1 MKPSFGISL
10 NPSDYAWEL
19 VKRLGFK
26 EPSFEWV
33 DIVLEHLGLKRQFY
47 SGSPFFTEP
56 GDCEITRRLEGQ
68 MRLFDI
74 ESKRPATP
82 RRQQQR
88 PIDGVL
94 FGRAIFVD
102 TDFPLERQHLAT
114 CHEVGHFYLPWHKD
128 LTYFKDGC
136 IVEPPGTEQY
146 ELDANRFAAD
156 LLMPR
161 PFFTEDM
168 DSLPFGLQSVERLSG
183 KYLTSL
189 ESTARHYVDL
199 SLRSC
204 ALVIVEAL
212 ADGAITLRGSRH
224 KVRYHKGSHSF
235 NHFIHPGTEIVW
247 DSPIAQ
253 ASLIGPGL
261 VLIDEVPGWVLG
273 LRPERRLIL
282 HCRPWG
288 KEGDVLVLV
297 EERQGN
303 QGRFF

>member
-1 MKPSFGISL
+1 M
-10 NPSDYAWEL
+10 
-19 VKRLGFK
+19 
-26 EPSFEWV
+26 
-33 DIVLEHLGLKRQFY
+33 
-47 SGSPFFTEP
+47 
-56 GDCEITRRLEGQ
+56 
-68 MRLFDI
+68 
-74 ESKRPATP
+74 
-82 RRQQQR
+82 
-88 PIDGVL
+88 
-94 FGRAIFVD
+94 
-102 TDFPLERQHLAT
+102 
-114 CHEVGHFYLPWHKD
+114 
-128 LTYFKDGC
+128 KDGC
-136 IVEPPGTEQY
+136 VVEPPGIVQY

-168 DSLPFGLQSVERLSG
+168 GSLPFGLQSVERLSG

-189 ESTARHYVDL
+189 EATARHYVDL

-212 ADGAITLRGSRH
+212 ADGTITQSGSRH
-224 KVRYHKGSHSF
+224 KVRYHKGSRSF
-235 NHFIHPGTEIVW
+235 NHFIHPGTEIVS